1 MTVHVVACV
10 QHTSKAGEETE
21 AAKQSSWRRGREGK
35 EGRRRRSRGGA
46 VLGQLWPRSSVGAAR
61 GRAQSGTGGWAGF
74 ETSQKPRGSVGAA
87 RGRAQTGTG
96 GCDGVGRMDNGWRM
110 GGRGMVVEGAMLP
123 PPPCLHLAISWHGV
137 VRVLCGQQDT
147 VSVLRYIAL
156 TAQLPLCLLQRL
168 TYAALSSSPL
178 LPPPCQ
184 SMAGSGGSDVRAARN
199 GQQTGVAFLLALA
212 DANNLSLSPAELIEL
227 DRLIE
232 NGFLGLRNGVLDQ
245 SAIVLSKSGHLT
257 RIWCQDRRHDFIPLP
272 AGTPSDPN
280 EQGMQ
285 AAIVQ
290 SSGCNN
296 PSRLHLGCLRHA
308 GGYRSIVGLQQ
319 SEVINYLFHLTSSW
333 VLLHS
338 SPSLFLSIPPLCLPD
353 PLPTVAF
360 MLAFSGMQAALTSSS
375 GYNKW
380 MCFLGLPQKRLPF
393 PPSMHL
399 PDPLPPVAFILA
411 FSGMQA
417 ALTSSSGYYYQRC
430 LFSLLKNRLP
440 FPPTVYLPAPLP
452 TVAFI
457 LAFSGMQA
465 ALASSSGYNNRVQEC
480 QEAARMLLVAAG
492 LDVPSAPVLSQ
503 GLRVVRKGG
512 GGGFLF
518 EAPFYEAPQKQDWMC
533 PLLLFYRKDHLPEA
547 LRRRTT
553 HFFSESARV
562 LQGAEALQQGDW
574 QLFGRLMSESGQSSI
589 DLYEF
594 SGAGFRGCCVAL
606 VEREKVADVA
616 RHVAEE
622 YSRRQPEL
630 AAACQKDS
638 MVVVCDISDGARIV

>member
-1 MTVHVVACV
+1 GGPVLAAAINTGVRFFFLPTPTPQVVVASLQFRGTV
-10 QHTSKAGEETE
+10 RFSFITQARPVKRQKQPNNRHGGAEEKE
-21 AAKQSSWRRGREGK
+21 RK
-35 EGRRRRSRGGA
+35 EGGGEAEEEQCWGNFGRGA
-46 VLGQLWPRSSVGAAR
+46 V
-61 GRAQSGTGGWAGF
+61 WALLEAGH
-74 ETSQKPRGSVGAA
+74 K
-87 RGRAQTGTG
+87 
-96 GCDGVGRMDNGWRM
+96 
-110 GGRGMVVEGAMLP
+110 VEQ
-123 PPPCLHLAISWHGV
+123 GV
-137 VRVLCGQQDT
+137 VGVMCGQPGMDSAG
-147 VSVLRYIAL
+147 V
-156 TAQLPLCLLQRL
+156 
-168 TYAALSSSPL
+168 SSS
-178 LPPPCQ
+178 
-184 SMAGSGGSDVRAARN
+184 AA
-199 GQQTGVAFLLALA
+199 TGVAFLLALA

-280 EQGMQ
+280 EQ
-285 AAIVQ
+285 
-290 SSGCNN
+290 
-296 PSRLHLGCLRHA
+296 
-308 GGYRSIVGLQQ
+308 
-319 SEVINYLFHLTSSW
+319 
-333 VLLHS
+333 
-338 SPSLFLSIPPLCLPD
+338 
-353 PLPTVAF
+353 
-360 MLAFSGMQAALTSSS
+360 
-375 GYNKW
+375 
-380 MCFLGLPQKRLPF
+380 
-393 PPSMHL
+393 
-399 PDPLPPVAFILA
+399 
-411 FSGMQA
+411 
-417 ALTSSSGYYYQRC
+417 
-430 LFSLLKNRLP
+430 
-440 FPPTVYLPAPLP
+440 APLP

-503 GLRVVRKGG
+503 VPLHV
-512 GGGFLF
+512 L
-518 EAPFYEAPQKQDWMC
+518 EAH
-533 PLLLFYRKDHLPEA
+533 KDHLPEA